1 MASYSV
7 DNLPELPDYESR
19 MHKPILFFSDSV
31 TVESKNQ
38 QIFLLFISIA
48 THKIFLALGIIMVI
62 SAVFV
67 VLFFLIKRVPL
78 VIMEANKGIELEKP
92 KANDIYHTKEKKS
105 QFVKVFT
112 RIMRIVYLS
121 LRSGDIVYY
130 LAYAIF
136 AVLGSAIHPFFF
148 AFHLTEI
155 LRRYPTLKNVIKSIY
170 EPRRQL
176 GLTFLFLVILT
187 YIFSLIAF
195 EFFSADYH
203 GDCSSTWSCFLTTFD
218 FTFKV
223 SGGVILSFSLN
234 LLFRLMV
241 LSEATWI
248 QSQKMNLQ
256 EKVKFRNE

>member
-1 MASYSV
+1 
-7 DNLPELPDYESR
+7 
-19 MHKPILFFSDSV
+19 
-31 TVESKNQ
+31 
-38 QIFLLFISIA
+38 
-48 THKIFLALGIIMVI
+48 MVI

-67 VLFFLIKRVPL
+67 VVFFLIKRVPL
-78 VIMEANKGIELEKP
+78 VIMEANKGIEPEKP
-92 KANDIYHTKEKKS
+92 EANDIYKTKDTKKG
-105 QFVKVFT
+105 QFVKMAT
-112 RIMRIVYLS
+112 RILRIIYLS

-136 AVLGSAIHPFFF
+136 AILGSAIHPFFF

-155 LRRYPTLKNVIKSIY
+155 LRRYPTLKNVIKAIY

-176 GLTFLFLVILT
+176 CLTFLFLVILT

-223 SGGVILSFSLN
+223 IERVYLEI
-234 LLFRLMV
+234 
-241 LSEATWI
+241 T
-248 QSQKMNLQ
+248 
-256 EKVKFRNE
+256 